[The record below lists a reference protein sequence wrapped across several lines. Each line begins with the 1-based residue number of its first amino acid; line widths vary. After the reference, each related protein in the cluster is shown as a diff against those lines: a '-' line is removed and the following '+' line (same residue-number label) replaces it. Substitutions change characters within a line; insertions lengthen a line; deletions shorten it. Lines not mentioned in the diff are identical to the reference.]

1 MRARKLGERLQ
12 TAQDIHIV
20 SHIDADGLTA
30 GAIAAQTLQRLGK
43 SYSIEF
49 VKQLDPTVF
58 NRLKKESY
66 DLVWFTDLGG
76 SLVDSDR
83 EIPLIIT
90 DHHACSP
97 KANKSFHLNPHLF
110 GIDGGSDLSGAG
122 TSYLVAKTLS
132 PKNKDLASLAIVG
145 ACGDL
150 QDRKH
155 GKLQGYNREVLE
167 DGKQVGVLDVM
178 VDARFFGR
186 ETRPL
191 SKYLQYANDPLLPGL
206 SGRESACFEFLEKL
220 HVPLKDKNGWRC
232 WIHLGEH
239 EKRAILS
246 SLMRLLLTKGYGHE
260 QAKRLLGEVYVLPM
274 ETAGTELHDAR
285 EFATLLNA
293 TARYGRFDV
302 GLNLCLGDR
311 KDAVREARSLL
322 QGHRQNLM
330 EGLQFAREEGIQQR
344 EFLQFFH
351 AGTGIRDTI
360 IGIVTNM
367 LLHAED
373 TNNALPLIGFA
384 EKGKSEVKASARG
397 TQSLV
402 DRGLNLSVAMKQA
415 AEQFNGIG
423 GGHRIAAGATIP
435 KGKEEE
441 FLLVLEQV
449 IKTQLSP

>member
-12 TAQDIHIV
+12 SVQHIHIV

-30 GAIAAQTLQRLGK
+30 GAIAVQTLQRLGK

-49 VKQLDPTVF
+49 VKQLDSLVLE
-58 NRLKKESY
+58 RLERENY
-66 DLVWFTDLGG
+66 GLVWFTDLGG
-76 SLVDSDR
+76 SLAESER
-83 EIPLIIT
+83 EISWIIT
-90 DHHACSP
+90 DHHACTS
-97 KANKSFHLNPHLF
+97 KADKSFHLNPHFF
-110 GIDGGSDLSGAG
+110 GFDGGSDLSGAG
-122 TSYLVAKTLS
+122 ATYLVAKALS
-132 PKNKDLASLAIVG
+132 AKNSDLASLAIVG

-150 QDRKH
+150 QDRKY
-155 GKLQGYNREVLE
+155 GRLKGYNRELLK
-167 DGKQVGVLDVM
+167 DGQQAGVLDVM

-191 SKYLQYANDPLLPGL
+191 FKFLQYANDPLLPGL
-206 SGRESACFEFLEKL
+206 TGRESACIEFLETL
-220 HVPLKDKNGWRC
+220 HIPLKDKDGWRC
-232 WIHLGEH
+232 WIHLSNN
-239 EKRAILS
+239 EKRSILS
-246 SLMRLLLTKGYGHE
+246 SLMQLLLSKGFGHE
-260 QAKRLLGEVYVLPM
+260 QAKRILGEVYVLTREKP
-274 ETAGTELHDAR
+274 GTELHDAR

-293 TARYGRFDV
+293 TARYGQCDV

-311 KDAVREARSLL
+311 KEAVKKARSLL

-330 EGLQFAREEGIQQR
+330 EGLQFAREEGIHQR

-360 IGIVTNM
+360 IGIVANM

-373 TNNALPLIGFA
+373 TNTALPLIGFA
-384 EKGKSEVKASARG
+384 EKDNGEVKASARG

-402 DRGLNLSVAMKQA
+402 DRGLNLSMAMKQA
-415 AEQFNGIG
+415 AEGLHGIG